1 MKIDIKDILGAI
13 PTIQPPHGR
22 IGLPDDPTV
31 VDITDPVRLCKC
43 LDDALRAFKNLRGGL
58 YLVSAAVNTY
68 HRIVHVRFVQPGK
81 SADGNNAMEP
91 ALRRPFQTL
100 SAELRANGGE
110 LDYWGGNNYFDVSL
124 PFRGPMRESF
134 PEVDHLPWDEHYRE
148 LLALASW
155 ESLRRMVFRF
165 SKLAES
171 FSVRCAEFG
180 IERVLIPSV
189 GLCVHPWLFASRQ
202 RSVIA
207 TDVAASAID
216 VLSQPEHWP
225 QLYSQAAFER
235 WDIAQ
240 SAAFATQRN
249 PWHFSA
255 MPDLG
260 SVTMREAL
268 RQRITFATADWAN
281 LPLGNGAVDA
291 LFATN
296 ALPRESTE
304 EQTAVLKEWCRV
316 VRPGGL
322 VFIAMHN
329 WFDSGSEST
338 LTKAGWIQSNLLRG
352 ERPGPPGA
360 TTFEIYRSSG

>member
-31 VDITDPVRLCKC
+31 VDITDPARFCKC

-58 YLVSAAVNTY
+58 CLVSAEVNTY
-68 HRIVHVRFVQPGK
+68 HRTMQVRFVQPGK
-81 SADGNNAMEP
+81 STERDGKPEP
-91 ALRRPFQTL
+91 ALRTPFKAL
-100 SAELRANGGE
+100 STEAKANGGE
-110 LDYWGGNNYFDVSL
+110 LHYWGGNNYFNVSL
-124 PFRGPMRESF
+124 PFRGPMREDF
-134 PEVDHLPWDEHYRE
+134 PEVDHLPWNEHNRE

-155 ESLRRMVFRF
+155 GSLRSMVFRF
-165 SKLAES
+165 SRLAEL
-171 FSVRCAEFG
+171 FSVRCRELG
-180 IERVLIPSV
+180 MERVLIPSV

-240 SAAFATQRN
+240 SAAYASQGN
-249 PWHFSA
+249 PEYFSG
-255 MPDLG
+255 MPDLECL
-260 SVTMREAL
+260 SIRESL
-268 RQRITFATADWAN
+268 RERITFAIADWAN

-360 TTFEIYRSSG
+360 TTFQIYRSSG